1 MKIIGVTGSSGAG
14 KDTLCEIL
22 EDKYNAEIVDAD
34 KIARELSKKGTMYLQ
49 SIVESFGSGIVDR
62 QGELNRKKLASI
74 IYEDDKK
81 REELNKLTFIY
92 VVDEIKKR
100 INKIKKKIIVVN
112 APLLFESNLDQVCD
126 FVIAIIAERKVQI
139 DRIMKRDNIKEDE
152 AEKRLN
158 MQNTDDF
165 YIENAD
171 YIIHN
176 KGDIK
181 DLEKQL
187 KDLEKQLKDIK
198 I

>member
-22 EDKYNAEIVDAD
+22 ENKYNAEIVDAD

-62 QGELNRKKLASI
+62 KGELNRKKLASI

-126 FVIAIIAERKVQI
+126 FVIAIIAERNVQI
-139 DRIMKRDNIKEDE
+139 ERIMKRDNIKADE

-158 MQNTDDF
+158 MQNTDEF

-181 DLEKQL
+181 DIG
-187 KDLEKQLKDIK
+187 KQLKDIT

>member
-22 EDKYNAEIVDAD
+22 ENKYNAEIIDAD

-49 SIVESFGSGIVDR
+49 SIVNSFGSSIVDR

-100 INKIKKKIIVVN
+100 INKIRKKIIVIN

-126 FVIAIIAERKVQI
+126 FVICVIADRNIQI
-139 DRIMKRDNIKEDE
+139 ERIMKRDNIKEDE

-158 MQNTDDF
+158 MQNTDEF
-165 YIENAD
+165 YMENAD

-181 DLEKQL
+181 DM
-187 KDLEKQLKDIK
+187 EKQLKDIN

>member
-100 INKIKKKIIVVN
+100 INKIKKKIIIVN

-126 FVIAIIAERKVQI
+126 FVIAVIAERNVQI
-139 DRIMKRDNIKEDE
+139 DRIKKRDNIKEDE

-158 MQNTDDF
+158 MQKTDDF

-187 KDLEKQLKDIK
+187 KDIK

>member
-22 EDKYNAEIVDAD
+22 ENKYNAEIVDAD

-62 QGELNRKKLASI
+62 KGELNRKKLASI

-139 DRIMKRDNIKEDE
+139 ERIMKRDNIKAEE

-158 MQNTDDF
+158 MQNTDEF

-181 DLEKQL
+181 DIEKQL
-187 KDLEKQLKDIK
+187 KNIN

>member
-22 EDKYNAEIVDAD
+22 ENKYNAEIVDAD

-62 QGELNRKKLASI
+62 KGELNRKKLASI

-139 DRIMKRDNIKEDE
+139 ERIMKRDNIQKDE

-176 KGDIK
+176 KEDIK
-181 DLEKQL
+181 DI
-187 KDLEKQLKDIK
+187 EKQLKDIK

>member
-22 EDKYNAEIVDAD
+22 ENKYNAEIVDAD

-62 QGELNRKKLASI
+62 KGELNRKKLASI

-126 FVIAIIAERKVQI
+126 FVIAIIAERNVQI
-139 DRIMKRDNIKEDE
+139 ERIMKRDNIKADE

-158 MQNTDDF
+158 MQNTDEF

-171 YIIHN
+171 FIIHN
-176 KGDIK
+176 KGIRK
-181 DLEKQL
+181 RNRS
-187 KDLEKQLKDIK
+187 
-198 I
+198 

>member
-1 MKIIGVTGSSGAG
+1 MKIIGVTGNSGAG

-22 EDKYNAEIVDAD
+22 ENKYNAEIVDAD

-62 QGELNRKKLASI
+62 KGELNRKKLASI

-126 FVIAIIAERKVQI
+126 FVIAIIAERNVQI
-139 DRIMKRDNIKEDE
+139 ERIMKRDNIKADE

-158 MQNTDDF
+158 MQNTDEF

-171 YIIHN
+171 FIIHN

-181 DLEKQL
+181 DI
-187 KDLEKQLKDIK
+187 EKQLKDIN

>member
-22 EDKYNAEIVDAD
+22 ENKYNAEIVDAD

-62 QGELNRKKLASI
+62 KGELNRKKLSSI

-139 DRIMKRDNIKEDE
+139 ERIMKRDNIQEDE

-158 MQNTDDF
+158 MQNTDEF

-181 DLEKQL
+181 DI
-187 KDLEKQLKDIK
+187 EKQLKDIK

>member
-14 KDTLCEIL
+14 KDTLCESL
-22 EDKYNAEIVDAD
+22 ENKYEAEIVDAD
-34 KIARELSKKGTMYLQ
+34 KIAKELSKKGTMYFN

-62 QGELNRKKLASI
+62 QGKLNRKKLASI

-126 FVIAIIAERKVQI
+126 FVIAVIAEKNIQI
-139 DRIMKRDNIKEDE
+139 ERIMKRDNIKESE

-158 MQNTDDF
+158 MQNTNDY
-165 YIENAD
+165 YIENSD
-171 YIIHN
+171 YVIHN

-181 DLEKQL
+181 DIEKQI
-187 KDLEKQLKDIK
+187 KDLK